1 EREPQNAV
9 SNPAV
14 PFQTPPRALTPDQP
28 LSLFELDESRPSPP
42 AEWEGRV
49 LYRKNNKLVVA
60 LTEQDADLWM
70 NRDYHAVRLP
80 RRAIGWRPAA
90 TSFIAFDCSP
100 KPVITTLLGRTTQ
113 TQWVDWIRKMSGVDT
128 VNIGGSF
135 YTIAT
140 RNSSTMFSG
149 SAIAKGYDFL
159 VQQAQQYHYPAANT
173 EQDPFNGQGGTWKN
187 FILTIPGQT
196 NPGEIVVMS
205 AHFDS

>member
-1 EREPQNAV
+1 
-9 SNPAV
+9 
-14 PFQTPPRALTPDQP
+14 
-28 LSLFELDESRPSPP
+28 
-42 AEWEGRV
+42 
-49 LYRKNNKLVVA
+49 
-60 LTEQDADLWM
+60 
-70 NRDYHAVRLP
+70 
-80 RRAIGWRPAA
+80 

-135 YTIAT
+135 YTSAA
-140 RNSSTMFSG
+140 RDSSTMFSG
-149 SAIAKGYDFL
+149 SATPQGYHL
-159 VQQAQQYHYPAANT
+159 LLHQAPQDPSPCANT

-205 AHFDS
+205 AHFDSTSESAATLAPGANDNGTGSATVFEAARLLRQFRFQRTIKLIWFTGEEQGLIGSAAYVADHSMANYLGVLKMDMFGYDGN